1 MLVLWAK
8 LIWAKDG
15 GSGTPQYFFRKQ
27 IHQSKFNKV
36 YSWMRLFVQFILQVK
51 LLYSY
56 KLPLLTRTKLLA
68 KMFWDIKCKYFSAR
82 VFLSQDGYRWISS
95 CGPSRVGQ
103 SSCHGNSFTKI
114 PSEMEVALLHKE
126 HLGTSRKIWEHIGTS
141 RNHPVSSWTI
151 WVSYRTVKN
160 TQPNLILILYLSII
174 LYISQNIRT
183 PRALLPEQC

>member
-1 MLVLWAK
+1 MQYGNIFFFRIYIGRFQFLTIFCEFWTFFKKSVFHGTLKICPKWHILQVHCVK
-8 LIWAKDG
+8 VIWAKDG

-68 KMFWDIKCKYFSAR
+68 TMFWDIKCKYFSAR

-126 HLGTSRKIWEHIGTS
+126 HLGTSG
-141 RNHPVSSWTI
+141 
-151 WVSYRTVKN
+151 
-160 TQPNLILILYLSII
+160 
-174 LYISQNIRT
+174 NI
-183 PRALLPEQC
+183 